1 MGKKIRDYPN
11 SQITFDKLV
20 REVSYEPNLKT
31 AYPLITFKTGNRRIY
46 PKAEQLNQAI
56 EDYYSLYGLPQ
67 TVKDLPILSKLLEEL
82 KRITFYKTLYWLP
95 HKNKN
100 YPRTIEGIVEEVG
113 YEKDGFG
120 ISKPFLLIK
129 DSTIKVK
136 WKTPFHSHLI
146 SQIER
151 RVLENDEFNAGDKIR
166 ITWVGERETNYE
178 NPQYRYEIE
187 VIEKSVR
194 SR

>member
-1 MGKKIRDYPN
+1 M
-11 SQITFDKLV
+11 L
-20 REVSYEPNLKT
+20 
-31 AYPLITFKTGNRRIY
+31 
-46 PKAEQLNQAI
+46 
-56 EDYYSLYGLPQ
+56 
-67 TVKDLPILSKLLEEL
+67 
-82 KRITFYKTLYWLP
+82 WLP

-100 YPRTIEGIVEEVG
+100 HPRTIKGIVEEVG
-113 YEKDGFG
+113 YEKDRSG
-120 ISKPFLLIK
+120 ISKLFLLIK
-129 DSTIKVK
+129 DPSSKIK

>member
-1 MGKKIRDYPN
+1 MGKKIHRYPN

-20 REVSYEPNLKT
+20 WEVSYEPNLKT
-31 AYPLITFKTGNRRIY
+31 AYPLIAFDTEIGKLY
-46 PKAEQLNQAI
+46 PTAKQLNQAI

-82 KRITFYKTLYWLP
+82 KRITFYKTLLWLP

-100 YPRTIEGIVEEVG
+100 HPRTIKGIVEEVG
-113 YEKDGFG
+113 YEKDRSG
-120 ISKPFLLIK
+120 ISKLFLLIK
-129 DSTIKVK
+129 DPSSKIK